1 MRAPK
6 SRKGILK
13 RRFTES
19 LCRILIVIKVSGP
32 TGGAGGAG
40 PDMAVDK
47 IADDFDTGTRSL
59 MIDLVHCDS

>member
-1 MRAPK
+1 M
-6 SRKGILK
+6 
-13 RRFTES
+13 
-19 LCRILIVIKVSGP
+19 VINVSGP

-59 MIDLVHCDS
+59 MMDVALYDERWMISGGGLVANAQRSLGWGPEN